1 MNMLRTYNVVFQLYM
16 YVGIIDSSLDAK
28 YIIRYVYR
36 AESVL

>member
-1 MNMLRTYNVVFQLYM
+1 M